1 MVLLCGVSSAVSIA
15 DLRPASVGSGSL
27 TFTLRAVPVPLLVTV
42 MVNPIWSPAERSEER
57 RVGKEWRAGGWTSP
71 EAKALSLP
79 SLGVGTK
86 AVLSSGYE
94 AAVAAVVG
102 EVMWTV

>member
-42 MVNPIWSPAERSEER
+42 MVNPIWSPAERSEEY
-57 RVGKEWRAGGWTSP
+57 TS
-71 EAKALSLP
+71 EVKSHVNVVCWIVLEELTLP
-79 SLGVGTK
+79 SLVVVTK
-86 AVLSSGYE
+86 AVLFTGDE
-94 AAVAAVVG
+94 AVV
-102 EVMWTV
+102 VAV